1 VTIAGVALLNGRA
14 ATFGAAAV
22 LALLTKPQAS
32 AFLPFFAVAALRY
45 LPHGEAPHEGDS
57 PGTNVKIWTRVAL
70 GGAVAALL
78 MLAPFL
84 LAGTLGEMVNTV
96 STTIGHGPRISSN
109 AYNIWWLLGWGN
121 AWEIKDTE
129 LLFGLVSYRL
139 IGLVLLFGIANGL
152 LAWKAWKARDRRTMG
167 VLAVF
172 AGLAFFVLPTEI
184 HENYL
189 FPTIPLLALATVHER
204 GAWRAWAILSVTWF
218 FNLVFVDVDL
228 MDAVSSAL
236 PGFGALVFP
245 TQVGACAVN
254 IGVLAWWTWK
264 VVKGR

>member
-1 VTIAGVALLNGRA
+1 
-14 ATFGAAAV
+14 
-22 LALLTKPQAS
+22 
-32 AFLPFFAVAALRY
+32 
-45 LPHGEAPHEGDS
+45 
-57 PGTNVKIWTRVAL
+57 
-70 GGAVAALL
+70 
-78 MLAPFL
+78 M
-84 LAGTLGEMVNTV
+84 
-96 STTIGHGPRISSN
+96 
-109 AYNIWWLLGWGN
+109 
-121 AWEIKDTE
+121 
-129 LLFGLVSYRL
+129 SYRL

-152 LAWKAWKARDRRTMG
+152 LVWKAWNAKDRRAML

-228 MDAVSSAL
+228 MDALSSAW
-236 PGFGALVFP
+236 PGFDALVFP
-245 TQVGACAVN
+245 IQVGACVLN
-254 IGVLAWWTWK
+254 IGVLVVWTRK